1 MKQAAVVLTD
11 NSYASLGGKVAHGLV
26 RGTER
31 FDVVAV
37 VDRTLAGQDAGV
49 VLDGRFRG
57 IPIVGD
63 VEASLRLARAPRV
76 AVVGCAPH
84 GGRLTAQLR
93 DQLIRCARLGL
104 SLVSGLHDYLS
115 DDEEIVELVA
125 QSEQTITDVR
135 KPPKPA
141 DMHFWSGAVHDI
153 RAHRIAVLGTDCAI
167 GKRTTTRWLTESL
180 RRLGHTAEMIYTG
193 QTGWMQGGRFGIVHD
208 SLPGDFVSGELE
220 YAMVQC
226 HRELD
231 PDFMLIEGQSSL
243 RNPAGPCGST
253 LLLSASADAAIVQ
266 HAPART
272 NYDGQPGPRGVIPSL
287 QSEIALIEA
296 HGVPVAAVTLNLA
309 GLSVVAA
316 DAVVERYRR
325 ELGVPVICPLAEGT
339 DRLGHLV
346 GKIVAPSRA
355 A

>member
-1 MKQAAVVLTD
+1 MRQAAVVVTGD
-11 NSYASLGGKVAHGLV
+11 SYASLGGKVAHGLV

-31 FDVVAV
+31 FDIVAV
-37 VDRTLAGQDAGV
+37 VDSTLAGQDAGT
-49 VLDGRFRG
+49 VLDGRHRG
-57 IPIVGD
+57 IPIVSD
-63 VEASLRLARAPRV
+63 VAASLRLANAPTV

-93 DQLIRCARLGL
+93 DQLVTCAQLGL

-115 DDEEIVELVA
+115 DDDEIVDLVN
-125 QSEQTITDVR
+125 QFGQTITDVR

-141 DMHFWSGAVHDI
+141 EMHFWSGAVHDI
-153 RAHRIAVLGTDCAI
+153 RAHRVAVLGTDCAI
-167 GKRTTTRWLTESL
+167 GKRTTTRWLTDSL
-180 RRLGHTAEMIYTG
+180 RRRGHTAEMIYTG

-272 NYDGQPGPRGVIPSL
+272 NYDGQPGPRGRIPSL

-296 HGVPVAAVTLNLA
+296 HGVPVIGVTLNLA
-309 GLSVVAA
+309 DLPTVAA
-316 DAVVERYRR
+316 AATVERYRR
-325 ELGVPVICPLAEGT
+325 ELGVPVMCPLTEGT
-339 DRLGHLV
+339 DHLAD
-346 GKIVAPSRA
+346 ILSDSAPSTRA